1 MSGLPDQFMAQMEA
15 LLGHEFPAFINS
27 LDSQITGL
35 RTNTLKISPENLQ
48 ELLPYRLESVPWS
61 KSGFWISEIDDVGAL
76 PRPGRHPY
84 HAAGLYYIQDPS
96 AMAVAELLQPQPG
109 ELVLDLCAAP
119 GGKTTHISSLMGNRG
134 TIIANE
140 IHPGRVWELVENLAR
155 CGVRNSVVT
164 NDTPERLSQRLGPIF
179 DRVLVDA
186 PCSGEAM
193 FAKSETARREWS
205 MKLVESCSLRQSM
218 IMEHAADLV
227 RPGGI
232 LVYSTC
238 TFNST
243 ENETVVARF
252 IRNHTEFRILDGK
265 HLPGSS
271 RGRPDWL
278 DRVTAPRYIENTFRL
293 WPHLSPGDGHFVA
306 VLQRMKEEFDPGKY
320 RSGFRP
326 CPKTEAGIFAD
337 FCDENLR
344 VVLSKTSG
352 SAADTGNS
360 ISVLHRKEA
369 VVELQDRTRTVLIRD
384 RLYLIPEIM
393 PDLAGLRVI
402 HPGWRLGTIHQGD
415 HNHIRRF
422 EPAHSLAMGLSA
434 DNCIRSTGWRSS
446 DPEVNDYLSGKTLPS
461 LGERGWILST
471 VDGYP
476 LGWGKRVGNILKNHY
491 PRGLRWS

>member
-1 MSGLPDQFMAQMEA
+1 MPGLPTQFIALMET

-27 LDSQITGL
+27 LDSRITGL
-35 RTNTLKISPENLQ
+35 RANTLKISPENLRDR
-48 ELLPYRLESVPWS
+48 LPFQLESVPWS
-61 KSGFWISEIDDVGAL
+61 ESGFWTSEIIGLEAP

-96 AMAVAELLQPQPG
+96 AMAVAELLQPQQG

-119 GGKTTHISSLMGNRG
+119 GGKTTHISSLMDNRG

-155 CGVRNSVVT
+155 SGVRNTVVT
-164 NDTPERLSQRLGPIF
+164 NDTPERLSRRLGPIF

-205 MKLVESCSLRQSM
+205 MKLVESCSLRQSA
-218 IMEHAADLV
+218 ILEHAAGLV

-232 LVYSTC
+232 LAYSTC
-238 TFNST
+238 TFNPI

-252 IRNHTEFRILDGK
+252 IQNHTNFRIPGGK

-271 RGRPDWL
+271 HGRPDWL
-278 DRVTAPRYIENTFRL
+278 AMEPAPRQIEKTYRI

-306 VLQRMKEEFDPGKY
+306 VLQRMPGEFDPGI
-320 RSGFRP
+320 RHAGFRP
-326 CPKTEAGIFAD
+326 CLKPEADIFAD
-337 FCDENLR
+337 FCVENLR
-344 VVLSKTSG
+344 VAQSISSG
-352 SAADTGNS
+352 SSEDKGNS
-360 ISVLHRKEA
+360 ISLLHRNEA
-369 VVELQDRTRTVLIRD
+369 LVDLQDRTRTVLVRD
-384 RLYLIPEIM
+384 RLYLFPEIM

-402 HPGWRLGTIHQGD
+402 QPGWWLGTIHQGD

-422 EPAHSLAMGLSA
+422 EPAHSLAMGFSA
-434 DNCIRSTGWRSS
+434 DDCVRSTGWRNT
-446 DPEVNDYLSGKTLPS
+446 DLEVIDYLRGKTLPS
-461 LGERGWILST
+461 PGEKGWVLST
-471 VDGYP
+471 IDDFP
-476 LGWGKRVGNILKNHY
+476 LGWSKRVGDILKNHY